1 MNRSILTSLVLS
13 GLLAASGPARSDV
26 VDDLLAEY
34 REQGAGDFSAA
45 SGEAL
50 WLREFPSKDGS
61 KRACTSCHTTDPR
74 KPGRHAKTGKAIE
87 PMAPS
92 VNAKRLTERRQVE
105 KWFKRNCKWTLGR
118 ECTAQEKGDL
128 LAFLRTQ

>member
-1 MNRSILTSLVLS
+1 MNRAILTGLVLS
-13 GLLAASGPARSDV
+13 GLLAASGPAGADV
-26 VDDLLAEY
+26 VDELLAEY
-34 REQGAGDFSAA
+34 RGQRGGDFSAA

-61 KRACTSCHTTDPR
+61 KRSCTSCHTTDPR

-92 VNAKRLTERRQVE
+92 ANAKSLTERRQVE

>member
-1 MNRSILTSLVLS
+1 MKRSATLNLILS
-13 GLLAASGPARSDV
+13 GLLVVGVARAGT
-26 VDDLLAEY
+26 VDDLLSEF
-34 REQGAGDFSAA
+34 RGTGAGPFSAA
-45 SGEAL
+45 AGEAL
-50 WLREFPSKDGS
+50 WSHEFPSKDGS
-61 KRACTSCHTTDPR
+61 KRACTRCHTTDPR
-74 KPGRHAKTGKAIE
+74 KPGRHAKTGKTIE

-128 LAFLRTQ
+128 LTFLRTQ

>member
-1 MNRSILTSLVLS
+1 MKFANIVSLALF
-13 GLLAASGPARSDV
+13 GLLAFVPVRADV

-34 REQGAGDFSAA
+34 RGQRGEDFSAV

-61 KRACTSCHTTDPR
+61 KRSCTSCHTTDPR

-92 VNAKRLTERRQVE
+92 VNAKRLTERRQIE
-105 KWFKRNCKWTLGR
+105 KWFRRNCKWTLGR

-128 LAFLRTQ
+128 LSFLRTQ